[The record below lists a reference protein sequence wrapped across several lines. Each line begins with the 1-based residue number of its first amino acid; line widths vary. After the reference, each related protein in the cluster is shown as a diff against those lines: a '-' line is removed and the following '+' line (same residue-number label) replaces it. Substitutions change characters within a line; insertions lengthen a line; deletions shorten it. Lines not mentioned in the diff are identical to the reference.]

1 MTNPSETDLSDSM
14 QLSEISGI
22 MNSPPTK
29 ETQMINELFLVISS
43 LNDGPYG
50 PGIDTTVH
58 FNRLEAYGSFNDR
71 LDDIGD
77 DPVTVQLI
85 EVDLKTGNQTI
96 LESLSGTEVDV
107 GKSDCGDVDPFE
119 DEDEEDPS

>member
-1 MTNPSETDLSDSM
+1 MIKSTETNINESV
-14 QLSEISGI
+14 QLSKICGM
-22 MNSPPTK
+22 MNSQG
-29 ETQMINELFLVISS
+29 ESNMNNELFLVISS

-119 DEDEEDPS
+119 DEEEEDPS

>member
-1 MTNPSETDLSDSM
+1 MIKSTETNINESVQP
-14 QLSEISGI
+14 SEISGI
-22 MNSPPTK
+22 LISQGESNMN
-29 ETQMINELFLVISS
+29 NELFLVISS

-107 GKSDCGDVDPFE
+107 EKSDCGDVDPFE
-119 DEDEEDPS
+119 NEDEEDPS

>member
-1 MTNPSETDLSDSM
+1 MIKSTETNINESM

-22 MNSPPTK
+22 MNSQG
-29 ETQMINELFLVISS
+29 ESNMNNELVLVISS

-119 DEDEEDPS
+119 DEEEEDPS

>member
-1 MTNPSETDLSDSM
+1 MIKSTETNLSESV
-14 QLSEISGI
+14 QLSETSGI
-22 MNSPPTK
+22 MNSQG
-29 ETQMINELFLVISS
+29 ESNMNNELFLVISS

-50 PGIDTTVH
+50 PGIETTVH
-58 FNRLEAYGSFNDR
+58 FNRLEAYGSFNNR

-107 GKSDCGDVDPFE
+107 EKSDCGDVDPFE
-119 DEDEEDPS
+119 DEEDPS

>member
-1 MTNPSETDLSDSM
+1 MTKPTETDLSDSM
-14 QLSEISGI
+14 QLSETSGI
-22 MNSPPTK
+22 MNSQG
-29 ETQMINELFLVISS
+29 ESNMINELFLVISS

-96 LESLSGTEVDV
+96 LESLSGTEE
-107 GKSDCGDVDPFE
+107 DVDKFILGSGSVSFE
-119 DEDEEDPS
+119 EEDPS

>member
-1 MTNPSETDLSDSM
+1 MTKQTETNISESVQPSK
-14 QLSEISGI
+14 ISG
-22 MNSPPTK
+22 MMDSPPTK
-29 ETQMINELFLVISS
+29 EYQMNNELFLVISS

-77 DPVTVQLI
+77 DPTTVQLI
-85 EVDLKTGNQTI
+85 EVDPKTGNQTI
-96 LESLSGTEVDV
+96 LESLSGNEE
-107 GKSDCGDVDPFE
+107 DVDEFILGSGSVSFE
-119 DEDEEDPS
+119 EEDPS

>member
-1 MTNPSETDLSDSM
+1 
-14 QLSEISGI
+14 
-22 MNSPPTK
+22 MN
-29 ETQMINELFLVISS
+29 NELFLVISAQ
-43 LNDGPYG
+43 NNGPYG

-58 FNRLEAYGSFNDR
+58 FNRWEAYGSFNDR

-85 EVDLKTGNQTI
+85 EVDPKTGNQTI

-107 GKSDCGDVDPFE
+107 EKFVCGDVNPFE
-119 DEDEEDPS
+119 NEDEEDSS